1 MLWYKVARVQHLAWY
16 PTPRADK
23 GQIPAAVLP
32 SPLQCPSSSGP
43 CRFSCQGQDAHRE
56 LSADGLRDRGHQ
68 RQAEA
73 PVAGHDP
80 LLLAQGRQ
88 RQAEAVGELAVMEDG
103 PPAGRPPDHV
113 DVKSRAGLEIDQ
125 LRRLEITQR
134 EAGWTPAVEAQ
145 GGRG

>member
-56 LSADGLRDRGHQ
+56 LLADGLRDRGHQ
-68 RQAEA
+68 L
-73 PVAGHDP
+73 G
-80 LLLAQGRQ
+80 GI
-88 RQAEAVGELAVMEDG
+88 DG
-103 PPAGRPPDHV
+103 MHHLQPANPRRHGRPQLLPLRGGEPEQADRLLDLASEEDAAV
-113 DVKSRAGLEIDQ
+113 LEQRSTATDLRAPHHLAAAEQDLVLG
-125 LRRLEITQR
+125 
-134 EAGWTPAVEAQ
+134 GAVEA
-145 GGRG
+145 GG